1 MSRIDITD
9 INIGLKIDG
18 SPNIGSQQG
27 SCSKGGLENVLELT
41 AVKKKLDLNES
52 PRGEDAENNFQE
64 VDDEEKNKDKEKDV
78 AELKSSGE
86 EKGVEYLV
94 VEDKDVEVAE
104 ENEGILWELAIGT
117 PTNIVAHAT
126 VDFVTAVLHGK
137 PLGGDNVRVSITRV
151 IQGAAEIPFPIDDEI
166 ITVDQAVGTFIAWP
180 KNMLLE
186 VKANSDR
193 VKSRAVKGGKKNG
206 PRKMKKVNDLV
217 SEPEPVAFK
226 LSEEAFGSSD
236 KKCLFKSDISAVCF
250 GGEISGTV
258 ICMFINI
265 LQENLRKHKMTD
277 MISFVDPAKIG
288 ALGCGTPAARSRA
301 LALRFKSAKPSQV
314 FLLPYHHT
322 NHWALTVVNP
332 DAQMVYH
339 LDPLKRRIANEEWIE
354 VVNNGIKIY
363 KEDVKRFLKKKINWE
378 NLAGVPAQIGTTDCG
393 LFVML
398 YMREICID
406 KELKFASKW
415 ARRSNLVF
423 DSDDLNEIRSA
434 WAKYFMRQHAS

>member
-1 MSRIDITD
+1 
-9 INIGLKIDG
+9 
-18 SPNIGSQQG
+18 
-27 SCSKGGLENVLELT
+27 
-41 AVKKKLDLNES
+41 
-52 PRGEDAENNFQE
+52 
-64 VDDEEKNKDKEKDV
+64 
-78 AELKSSGE
+78 
-86 EKGVEYLV
+86 
-94 VEDKDVEVAE
+94 
-104 ENEGILWELAIGT
+104 
-117 PTNIVAHAT
+117 
-126 VDFVTAVLHGK
+126 
-137 PLGGDNVRVSITRV
+137 
-151 IQGAAEIPFPIDDEI
+151 
-166 ITVDQAVGTFIAWP
+166 
-180 KNMLLE
+180 
-186 VKANSDR
+186 
-193 VKSRAVKGGKKNG
+193 
-206 PRKMKKVNDLV
+206 MKK
-217 SEPEPVAFK
+217 AFK

-236 KKCLFKSDISAVCF
+236 KKCLFKSDISDVCF

-339 LDPLKRRIANEEWIE
+339 LDPLKWRIANEEWIE
-354 VVNNGIKIY
+354 GI
-363 KEDVKRFLKKKINWE
+363 
-378 NLAGVPAQIGTTDCG
+378 PAQTGTTDCG

-423 DSDDLNEIRSA
+423 DSDDLNETRSA